1 MRSVFIFVIGILLF
15 VLGVAIGKFKCYWLI
30 SGYNMASD
38 EEKENVDIKG
48 LARAIS
54 FLLYGIGCTII
65 VSALLE
71 PYFPNIISLMGI
83 FILIITIGT
92 VIYCQRFDSNKKSKS
107 EKLGLVVI
115 LAIPVLIFI
124 VVLAAS
130 TEKNKVEVT
139 QDRVTIEGMYG
150 INLSNEEF
158 KSIDLVDRIP
168 TIVKKENGS
177 SIWKYKKGIF
187 LTKENE
193 RIHLYLEKDYG
204 PYLKIV
210 STKGDIYMNFKG
222 ENEILNVYNEIKS
235 R

>member
-1 MRSVFIFVIGILLF
+1 MSGVFIFFMGILF
-15 VLGVAIGKFKCYWLI
+15 LGLGIAIGKFKCYWLI
-30 SGYNMASD
+30 SGYNTASD
-38 EEKENVDIKG
+38 EEKEKVDIKG
-48 LARAIS
+48 LARIIS
-54 FLLYGIGCTII
+54 FLLYGIGCAII

-71 PYFPNIISLMGI
+71 PYFPKVISLVGI
-83 FILIITIGT
+83 FIPVLTIGT
-92 VIYCQRFDSNKKSKS
+92 VIYCQRFDSNKKSKG
-107 EKLGLVVI
+107 EKLGLAVI

-139 QDRVTIEGMYG
+139 QERVAIEGFYG
-150 INLSNEEF
+150 INLNNEEI
-158 KSIDLVDRIP
+158 KSVDLVDRMPPVIRR
-168 TIVKKENGS
+168 ENGS
-177 SIWKYKKGIF
+177 AIGKYKKGIF
-187 LTKENE
+187 ITKNNE

-222 ENEILNVYNEIKS
+222 KNEIFDVYNGIKN